1 MIQSEFRFTLDTHA
15 AASQVS
21 LGVKKGETGRRLRI
35 HLTEAGYPCHIPD
48 NCYAVFAATKP
59 DGKKIFNDCVIDDCE
74 IIYDMTEQT
83 VAAAGLM
90 VCAINLYGVEN
101 DLLISASFS
110 IIVYCPPVDQDDLES
125 TSEYKALAA
134 LIAEAAA
141 LKEGME
147 EGGGPGGYYVPV
159 VDQPT
164 ENTLQFSWMASGE
177 GLPAVPPAVVE
188 LPGGGNDS
196 GQNVELDT
204 TLTQSGKAAD
214 ARVVGE
220 KMPIAAEID
229 DTGLASFKNTAGIVL
244 FTLDLSGLGGDVHF
258 GNVVISAESLRV
270 AEGSTG
276 TFTVCLETAPSHNQ
290 PVYLAVSDN
299 IRLSVSPATLT
310 FTPGNYAEPQTVTV
324 TAIQDED
331 ENDDCVT
338 VTLTSRAVDAR
349 QVVVTIGD
357 DDKRLVTDGLVL
369 HMDYRNHVDDTAD
382 TIADHVNGV
391 TFKNFAQFNKVDG
404 GIYGNG
410 TYKYLTLNTKD
421 DAYSAFLSSMKSG
434 NGFSVEAFGTNI
446 PPSFYLPNYRSM
458 LDDGSSGYS
467 IGATETPVNV
477 GGNPTRILNDGS
489 TEYDGVFVPDKNMTI
504 DGETVNLA
512 QTKNWSKVPHYNS
525 FVHVVHTFSSDGAMG
540 VWVNGHKFGSDA
552 IVENFAS
559 WDVDTMFAD
568 FSMRNAYDG
577 SETLYTSSQRIYN
590 RVLSEDEINTNMA
603 VEAAKMGLSTF

>member
-1 MIQSEFRFTLDTHA
+1 MLTFKFSGANGVMIESDTLTSGMTGKVVKLEFTSDWENRTKT
-15 AASQVS
+15 
-21 LGVKKGETGRRLRI
+21 
-35 HLTEAGYPCHIPD
+35 
-48 NCYAVFAATKP
+48 AVFTAGPTTVDVLNVGEEVVIPHEVLQNCGDRLYVGIYGTAEDGTALPTIYAKGPLIRKGADPSGDESTQAT
-59 DGKKIFNDCVIDDCE
+59 
-74 IIYDMTEQT
+74 
-83 VAAAGLM
+83 
-90 VCAINLYGVEN
+90 
-101 DLLISASFS
+101 
-110 IIVYCPPVDQDDLES
+110 PPVWAQLQTQID
-125 TSEYKALAA
+125 ALNR
-134 LIAEAAA
+134 
-141 LKEGME
+141 
-147 EGGGPGGYYVPV
+147 GGTGG
-159 VDQPT
+159 
-164 ENTLQFSWMASGE
+164 AG
-177 GLPAVPPAVVE
+177 
-188 LPGGGNDS
+188 S

-270 AEGSTG
+270 AVGSTG

-382 TIADHVNGV
+382 TIADLVNGV

-446 PPSFYLPNYRSM
+446 PPSFYLPNYRSL

-568 FSMRNAYDG
+568 FSMRNAYNG